1 MKEKK
6 SDKQRNFSIKFFS
19 SIAILYTICILCM
32 TGCRRAQPLRQD
44 LPSNERESY
53 RIGLSLPTTQLIYRK
68 AMKELVEAAY
78 PGTQDDGGIEIL
90 IYDAGGSQKQ
100 QNQDILEMTDLGVDG
115 IVLIPGTME
124 GCLSSVEY
132 ANTKGVPVIT
142 VDNRIRSSTSARAV
156 SFVGADHYSMGKD
169 AATLFLRLL

>member
-1 MKEKK
+1 
-6 SDKQRNFSIKFFS
+6 
-19 SIAILYTICILCM
+19 
-32 TGCRRAQPLRQD
+32 
-44 LPSNERESY
+44 
-53 RIGLSLPTTQLIYRK
+53 
-68 AMKELVEAAY
+68 MKELVEAAY

-156 SFVGADHYSMGKD
+156 SFVGADHYSMEKMQPLCFYG
-169 AATLFLRLL
+169 FLKNSIQKKKSGM

>member
-1 MKEKK
+1 
-6 SDKQRNFSIKFFS
+6 
-19 SIAILYTICILCM
+19 M

-100 QNQDILEMTDLGVDG
+100 AE
-115 IVLIPGTME
+115 PGYS
-124 GCLSSVEY
+124 G
-132 ANTKGVPVIT
+132 
-142 VDNRIRSSTSARAV
+142 DDRSGR
-156 SFVGADHYSMGKD
+156 GRHCP
-169 AATLFLRLL
+169 